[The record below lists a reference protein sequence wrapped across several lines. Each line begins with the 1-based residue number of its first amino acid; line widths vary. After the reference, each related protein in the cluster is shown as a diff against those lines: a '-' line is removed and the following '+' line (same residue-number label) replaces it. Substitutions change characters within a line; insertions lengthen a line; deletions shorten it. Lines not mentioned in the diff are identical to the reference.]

1 MIQRSSRTSSKSPSN
16 QELFLWA
23 LFLLGGADRD
33 VDVEEIYLKCFEIA
47 PSRLAWRT
55 RPDLPDYK
63 KTAKALQ
70 SVEAQT
76 KYIYRPHR
84 YARRL
89 SPDGIAWIST
99 NEDMLRAIYSDSIVP
114 PPLTNQYV
122 QQARRLRLQPI
133 WERFQSNSY
142 EDSINLL
149 ASALECS
156 PASPES
162 VWRGRFTELL
172 RIGDVLHD
180 QEILDFEKYA
190 EAIYVASKDTR

>member
-1 MIQRSSRTSSKSPSN
+1 MTPSEIARGASN

-70 SVEAQT
+70 SVEAHT
-76 KYIYRPHR
+76 DYIYRPHR

-89 SPDGIAWIST
+89 SPKGIAWIEQNESALRST
-99 NEDMLRAIYSDSIVP
+99 YSDAEVP

-122 QQARRLRLQPI
+122 QQARRLRHQAIWDYFLIKKYDDALNELATALQ
-133 WERFQSNSY
+133 
-142 EDSINLL
+142 
-149 ASALECS
+149 CS
-156 PASPES
+156 PASPDS
-162 VWRGRFTELL
+162 VWQGRFTELS
-172 RIGDVLHD
+172 RIS
-180 QEILDFEKYA
+180 EILRDEQILEFKEYA
-190 EAIYVASKDTR
+190 ETVYKASRSDQ

>member
-1 MIQRSSRTSSKSPSN
+1 MIQPSTRNSPKGPSN

-23 LFLLGGADRD
+23 LFLLGGADHD
-33 VDVEEIYLKCFEIA
+33 VEVEEIYLKCFDIA

-76 KYIYRPHR
+76 DYIYRPHR

-89 SPDGIAWIST
+89 SPQGITWIT
-99 NEDMLRAIYSDSIVP
+99 ANETMLRNLYSDSMVP

-122 QQARRLRLQPI
+122 QQARRLRHQPI
-133 WERFQSNSY
+133 WERFESNSY
-142 EDSINLL
+142 DDVLNLL

-156 PASPES
+156 PASPDS
-162 VWRGRFTELL
+162 VWRGRFTELS
-172 RIGDVLHD
+172 RMGDVLHD
-180 QEILDFEKYA
+180 QELLDFEKYA
-190 EAIYVASKDTR
+190 EAIYLASKDSR